1 VLLSG
6 DAAEDVKEVYEGVE
20 TLIAIGTQAGKVL
33 IFNILGLLIHEIALG
48 VSVTA
53 VEWVGDMTAPSLL
66 PIRGSSLSPEPR
78 SVVDIVE
85 AEQPTSSDEGT
96 GTVKKV
102 ASSHKQAVTRKSIPM
117 RSPPDLFSDEPRG
130 PKSRVPSRRTSD
142 VLRGSPLRVERS
154 RERPVKKAL
163 VRPRISTETFDS
175 PPGPSSSGVPDTK
188 VSHSFIRA
196 DPPIH
201 ESRRWP
207 QVHQAPSVPTP
218 LRAQACSTSQR
229 SASSSPES
237 DFSDEDQEWFTP
249 PSTRRCKGKAPRRD
263 LSPESFPSAPTLA
276 SIRPMPFTKTSPT
289 AFDTLNK
296 NYSRPISRILKE
308 SSGQHQ
314 EAMVEVSKRSV
325 IVPKAAGRHVTIL
338 DPELSSPFDSPSS
351 LYSRA
356 TAPMLERLPV
366 GKVKEHSA
374 DQRIGVLAGPKTLV
388 LKPALVNV
396 DPDPVLSSSVCSSST
411 STPSKIIDATSERR
425 FTDIAGSSELKT
437 TPHTPPSR
445 VAASIAAGSSSSS
458 LDIIYSLPSR
468 PKAEINFVQN
478 HSPRNPT
485 TAIHRQLTPNSL
497 DTRADSP
504 SSVYSRSIS
513 GMAGGASQANAII
526 EDTDR
531 SVSSNAPMTPQH
543 QLSIHALGTPI
554 STSSPTGLYS
564 QPTPRMFL
572 DRSHAVDGPPAEK
585 AKNVGSGVV
594 TAKARTVA
602 EEMTCLAED
611 QRTLRRE
618 VAALREEY
626 RVLKGVLLKPK
637 V

>member
-1 VLLSG
+1 MSG
-6 DAAEDVKEVYEGVE
+6 DAAEDVREVYEGVE

-66 PIRGSSLSPEPR
+66 PIRGSSLSPEPHP
-78 SVVDIVE
+78 VVDIIE

-102 ASSHKQAVTRKSIPM
+102 ASSHKQAVTSRPIPI
-117 RSPPDLFSDEPRG
+117 RPPLDLFSDEPRE

-142 VLRGSPLRVERS
+142 VLRGSPLRVERA

-163 VRPRISTETFDS
+163 VRPRVSIETFES
-175 PPGPSSSGVPDTK
+175 PPRPSASGVPDTK
-188 VSHSFIRA
+188 VAHSFFRA
-196 DPPIH
+196 DPSIH

-207 QVHQAPSVPTP
+207 QVHPAPSLSTP
-218 LRAQACSTSQR
+218 MRAQACSASQR
-229 SASSSPES
+229 SASSFQES
-237 DFSDEDQEWFTP
+237 EFSDEDQEWFTP
-249 PSTRRCKGKAPRRD
+249 PSTRRCKGKVPRRD
-263 LSPESFPSAPTLA
+263 LSPDSSPTAPTLA
-276 SIRPMPFTKTSPT
+276 SIRPIPFIKTSPT
-289 AFDTLNK
+289 AFDTPNR
-296 NYSRPISRILKE
+296 NYSRPISRKMKE
-308 SSGQHQ
+308 RSGTHQ
-314 EAMVEVSKRSV
+314 EAMVEGSRSSV
-325 IVPKAAGRHVTIL
+325 IVPKAAGRHVTVL

-356 TAPMLERLPV
+356 TTSMLERVPV
-366 GKVKEHSA
+366 GKAKEHSA
-374 DQRIGVLAGPKTLV
+374 DQRPALPVGRKTPV

-396 DPDPVLSSSVCSSST
+396 DAHPELTSSACSSAT
-411 STPSKIIDATSERR
+411 STPSSIIAACSNRKS
-425 FTDIAGSSELKT
+425 TDIAGLSELKT
-437 TPHTPPSR
+437 TPYTPPSR
-445 VAASIAAGSSSSS
+445 VVATIAAGSSSSS
-458 LDIIYSLPSR
+458 LDVLYSLPTQ
-468 PKAEINFVQN
+468 PKAEITFVQN
-478 HSPRNPT
+478 HSPRTPA
-485 TAIHRQLTPNSL
+485 TAKHRQLTPSSL

-513 GMAGGASQANAII
+513 GMAGGASHANAVI
-526 EDTDR
+526 EDTDQ
-531 SVSSNAPMTPQH
+531 SASSNAPMTPQH
-543 QLSIHALGTPI
+543 QLSIHALGTPM
-554 STSSPTGLYS
+554 STSSPTSLYS
-564 QPTPRMFL
+564 RPTPRMFL
-572 DRSHAVDGPPAEK
+572 DRSHAVDGPPTEK

-602 EEMTCLAED
+602 EEMTYLAED
-611 QRTLRRE
+611 QRTLRQE